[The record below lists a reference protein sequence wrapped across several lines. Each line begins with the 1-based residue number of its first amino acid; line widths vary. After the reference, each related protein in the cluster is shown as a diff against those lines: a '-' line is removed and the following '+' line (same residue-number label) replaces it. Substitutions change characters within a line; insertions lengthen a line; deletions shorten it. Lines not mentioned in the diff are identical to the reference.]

1 MTPTPENRSPVIEF
15 TDEARAGGSR
25 FPGDPG

>member
-1 MTPTPENRSPVIEF
+1 MTTPENRSPVILFAEV
-15 TDEARAGGSR
+15 ALAGGSR